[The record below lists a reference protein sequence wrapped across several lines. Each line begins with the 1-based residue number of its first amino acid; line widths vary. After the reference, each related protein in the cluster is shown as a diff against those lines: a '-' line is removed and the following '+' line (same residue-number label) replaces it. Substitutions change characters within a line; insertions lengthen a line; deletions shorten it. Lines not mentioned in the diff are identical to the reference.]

1 MVPTDEPTNGASLE
15 PGKPPLTTCTLCRAA
30 IKKSINMWHIKH
42 HYFTS
47 HPRLNYFAIV
57 PVGPGPWYDAPSDR
71 AEKFAQK

>member
-1 MVPTDEPTNGASLE
+1 MRPFVASLRR
-15 PGKPPLTTCTLCRAA
+15 GNSALTTYCVHLAA

-57 PVGPGPWYDAPSDR
+57 PVGPGPWYDEPSDR
-71 AEKFAQK
+71 AEKFAHK